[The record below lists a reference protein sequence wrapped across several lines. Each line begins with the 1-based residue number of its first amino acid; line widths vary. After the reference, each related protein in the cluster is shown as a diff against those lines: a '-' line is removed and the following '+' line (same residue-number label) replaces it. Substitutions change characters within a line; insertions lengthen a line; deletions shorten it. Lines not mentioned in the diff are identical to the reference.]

1 MGINRGFHF
10 SKFGKASSAIYK
22 YNHHTVPAIYHSLLL
37 SPFPHF
43 SQFGVAPTKFYHLW
57 NFIQQNMESTVWS
70 KLPGNV
76 QILILEKLPLLDLG
90 SMSLTCKY
98 FNSLLSDPSFA
109 IYYDQHPTIFVSF
122 SGHPTLSVS
131 FPLDERMTTAGF
143 QLRCLAGKKAF
154 HAHVAKP
161 V

>member
-1 MGINRGFHF
+1 ML
-10 SKFGKASSAIYK
+10 
-22 YNHHTVPAIYHSLLL
+22 PL
-37 SPFPHF
+37 SPLV
-43 SQFGVAPTKFYHLW
+43 SSPTLFTVWCCSYHLW
-57 NFIQQNMESTVWS
+57 NFIQQNMESSVWS

-131 FPLDERMTTAGF
+131 FPLDERMH
-143 QLRCLAGKKAF
+143 QLAFNSVVWQERRPSMLTWQNPFHDSRDTDSWFSTRCSCVWRGW
-154 HAHVAKP
+154 
-161 V
+161 